1 MLRKIFKWCG
11 VVLAAVLVLILVA
24 YAGISLN
31 LRNRMQERYAYA
43 VAPVSIPS
51 DSATLLRGA
60 HLLAIKGCYECHGT
74 QMAGK
79 IVANDGM
86 IGRITAAN
94 LTRGKGGLPA
104 DYTSED
110 WFRALQHG
118 IGKDGRPLVL
128 MPAQETTLMSESDIA
143 AIIAYCNRLPPVHNQ
158 LPSTRIGP
166 AARILAFFDKIPLLP
181 VEKIDHLRT
190 PDKVADTLEGIG
202 QGKYLAAS
210 CSGCHGSDLKGGDA
224 LLPGMLPAPDFSFS
238 GNAGKWTPE
247 QFIHTL
253 RTGTTP
259 SGHSMKNEDMPWQ
272 MTARYTDKELASLYQ
287 YFRSLK

>member
-1 MLRKIFKWCG
+1 MLRKIFKWSG
-11 VVLAAVLVLILVA
+11 IVLAALLVLTLVA

-31 LRNRMQERYAYA
+31 VHNRMQERYAYT
-43 VAPVSIPS
+43 VAPVAIPS
-51 DSATLLRGA
+51 DSVSLLRGA
-60 HLLAIKGCYECHGT
+60 HLLAMKGCYECHGT
-74 QMAGK
+74 QMSGK
-79 IVANDGM
+79 IIADDGM
-86 IGRITAAN
+86 IGRVSAAN
-94 LTRGKGGLPA
+94 LTSGRGGLPA

-128 MPAQETTLMSESDIA
+128 MPAQETAMMSESDIA
-143 AIIAYCNRLPPVHNQ
+143 AIIAYCNRLPPVNNQ
-158 LPSTRIGP
+158 LPPTSIGP

-190 PDKVADTLEGIG
+190 LDKVADTLEGIG

-210 CSGCHGSDLKGGDA
+210 CSGCHGADLKGGDA
-224 LLPGMLPAPDFSFS
+224 LLPGMLPAPDLSAG
-238 GNAGKWTPE
+238 GNTGKWTQA

-259 SGHSMKNEDMPWQ
+259 SGHPMKNEDMPWQ